1 MARNTSLPDTI
12 PRPRMRFHLIF
23 DLTGDFGNSKN
34 GVIWTSGDSV
44 KRKTN
49 PTTEARRHGDTRS
62 GERNPN
68 TYLSRI
74 YANDRGSG
82 IASDAKPPELKSKT
96 FCRRSAQIAKTK
108 DSTTDDTDRNPVIR

>member
-44 KRKTN
+44 IGKIEGYHRWRCAKG
-49 PTTEARRHGDTRS
+49 PKVDFLPHARV
-62 GERNPN
+62 
-68 TYLSRI
+68 I
-74 YANDRGSG
+74 
-82 IASDAKPPELKSKT
+82 IAD
-96 FCRRSAQIAKTK
+96 
-108 DSTTDDTDRNPVIR
+108 